1 MLTTKAAQK
10 TSTARRH
17 HRGAGHGPVQNI
29 DCPINHLL
37 TRRKGAPNVARASG
51 PPPEMCTAADLSA
64 PVGHAH
70 RIRIAAERAAAS
82 TKEAATTM
90 MSQTEEPQAPSKPK
104 RTRREPSRQDKIAER
119 RLSLLEAALRVIAR
133 KGLVGATMNDIAS
146 EAGCAYGVVAFHFKS
161 KDGIMLAALD
171 YMVEEY
177 DRTLELPKFQTP
189 EARLKAM
196 INLDFD
202 PRISDNG
209 RIAVFTAFWAES
221 ARNPEYRK
229 RCAELKSRYHDATV
243 ADIAELARRH
253 GMKLDA
259 NLVARSLNA
268 LIDGLWIAGQVL
280 ETTDA
285 SGRRSARK
293 ACEFYLRSIFP
304 ESF

>member
-1 MLTTKAAQK
+1 MNQIKKPQ
-10 TSTARRH
+10 
-17 HRGAGHGPVQNI
+17 
-29 DCPINHLL
+29 
-37 TRRKGAPNVARASG
+37 
-51 PPPEMCTAADLSA
+51 PPA
-64 PVGHAH
+64 
-70 RIRIAAERAAAS
+70 
-82 TKEAATTM
+82 
-90 MSQTEEPQAPSKPK
+90 KPK
-104 RTRREPSRQDKIAER
+104 RTRREPTRQDKIAER
-119 RLSLLEAALRVIAR
+119 RLSLLEATLRVIAR
-133 KGLVGATMNDIAS
+133 KGLVGVTMNDIAS

-171 YMVEEY
+171 HMVEEY
-177 DRTLELPKFQTP
+177 DRTLALPKLKTP

-202 PRISDNG
+202 PEISDSG

-243 ADIAELARRH
+243 ADVAELADRY

-259 NLVARSLNA
+259 DLVARSLNA

-280 ETTDA
+280 ENADA
-285 SGRRSARK
+285 RGRRMARK

-304 ESF
+304 DSF